1 MNMKIFKKIGVLMMC
16 ALSAIP
22 SMAQQTY
29 EEMEQLTVNENVTT
43 VITASEPVRFVDIST
58 DAVVGDQPIN
68 NTIRLKPKEGA
79 DVHADGDVLAIVT
92 IVTERYRTQ
101 YALIY
106 TTRLTEAVTDKQI
119 QPEEKIAYHNP
130 SVSMS
135 TEEMT
140 KYARKIW
147 NSPARIRNVS
157 TKQHR
162 MTMRLNNIYSVGEYF
177 FLDFSIENRTNIR
190 FDIDELRV
198 KLCDKKQSKATN
210 VQMVELTPA
219 MVLDQSRAFKYGYRN
234 VIVLKKMTF
243 PNDKILSIEL
253 SEKQISG
260 RTITLNIDYEDVL
273 YADSFSSILLTED

>member
-1 MNMKIFKKIGVLMMC
+1 M
-16 ALSAIP
+16 
-22 SMAQQTY
+22 
-29 EEMEQLTVNENVTT
+29 
-43 VITASEPVRFVDIST
+43 RFVDIST

-79 DVHADGDVLAIVT
+79 DVHADGDILAIVT

-106 TTRLTEAVTDKQI
+106 TTRLQEAVTDKQI
-119 QPEEKIAYHNP
+119 QPHEKIPYHNP

-157 TKQHR
+157 TRQHR

-190 FDIDELRV
+190 FDIDEIRV
-198 KLCDKKQSKATN
+198 KLNDKKMSKATN
-210 VQMVELTPA
+210 AQMVELTPA
-219 MVLDQSRAFKYGYRN
+219 MMLDQSRSFKYGYRN

-243 PNDKILSIEL
+243 PNDKVLTIEI

-260 RTITLNIDYEDVL
+260 RTICLDIDYEDVL
-273 YADSFSSILLTED
+273 YADSFNSCLIREE

>member
-1 MNMKIFKKIGVLMMC
+1 MKTIKRIGALAVC
-16 ALSAIP
+16 ALAALP
-22 SMAQQTY
+22 SLAQQTY
-29 EEMEQLTVNENVTT
+29 QEMEQLTINENVTT

-79 DVHADGDVLAIVT
+79 DVHADGDILAIVT

-106 TTRLTEAVTDKQI
+106 TTRLQEAVTDKHI
-119 QPEEKIAYHNP
+119 QPHEKIPYHNP

-135 TEEMT
+135 TEDMT

-157 TKQHR
+157 TRQHR

-190 FDIDELRV
+190 FDIDEIRV
-198 KLCDKKQSKATN
+198 KLNDKKMSKATN
-210 VQMVELTPA
+210 AQMVELTPA
-219 MVLDQSRAFKYGYRN
+219 MMLDQSGSFKYGYRN

-243 PNDKILSIEL
+243 PNDKVLTIEI

-260 RTITLNIDYEDVL
+260 RTICLDIDYEDVL
-273 YADSFSSILLTED
+273 YADSFNSCLIREE